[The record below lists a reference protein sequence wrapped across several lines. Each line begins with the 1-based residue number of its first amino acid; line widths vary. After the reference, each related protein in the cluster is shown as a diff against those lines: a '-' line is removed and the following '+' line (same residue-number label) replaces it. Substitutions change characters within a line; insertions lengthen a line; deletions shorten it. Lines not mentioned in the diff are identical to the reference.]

1 MRLPILIPLRTRG
14 DKSGEAVPW
23 MVSVS
28 QGIESPSERTCSRNC
43 VTSFKPPR
51 RKIGTPTI
59 PYSIQIAEK
68 TSFPGNRGDGKYSFR
83 RSREAFSGRSAGL
96 KNRIRLPATK
106 EFRNVADAPR
116 NVFAHPFC
124 SAPAAGDESRAPIA
138 AVGRFAL
145 SHVSVRQI
153 ARARLE
159 HGGDPASSEGKP
171 CHRGIGRGPRN
182 DASTGSC
189 PAPTASPPSF
199 GSVAHSR
206 GHGGHHGEQQ
216 LYTFGT
222 GVCRLRSFKR

>member
-1 MRLPILIPLRTRG
+1 
-14 DKSGEAVPW
+14 

-51 RKIGTPTI
+51 RKIGSLTI

-68 TSFPGNRGDGKYSFR
+68 TCFPDNRGDAKYSFR
-83 RSREAFSGRSAGL
+83 RSREAFSGRSPVL
-96 KNRIRLPATK
+96 KTESVCQQTK
-106 EFRNVADAPR
+106 EFRNVSDAPR

-145 SHVSVRQI
+145 RDVSVRQI
-153 ARARLE
+153 ARAHRE
-159 HGGDPASSEGKP
+159 HGGDPASPEGKT
-171 CHRGIGRGPRN
+171 CHRGIGRGPRD

-189 PAPTASPPSF
+189 PAPTASSHSF
-199 GSVAHSR
+199 GNVAHSR
-206 GHGGHHGEQQ
+206 GHGGHHCEQQ